1 MTHEPTA
8 APDMAP
14 RGVEPRNPV
23 VAVAASTVVH
33 ACLAA
38 LLVTVGVTAARAM
51 RKEPAPVLV
60 ADWTPPPPPGV
71 MPPPPELPVPGGAP
85 KYVGPAGR
93 AKGSPAAAASDAAA
107 RLARLVP
114 GAPAMD
120 AATTDRLAGG
130 LGFDAAIPKAFR
142 AESFAMDRGR
152 VAFVVDAGGRLLGAM
167 PAVRAVLAQRMSAL
181 APNQRFTLA
190 VARGGS
196 VELAP
201 GTPAAATQA
210 NVIAALRW
218 FTERAAPGG
227 TADLGAA
234 LERTWQAMEPDA
246 VCIIARGLP
255 VTRRTAARTPTTG
268 LLAAAER
275 LNPARPDGTRAA
287 RILCIELADA
297 SADGAL
303 RALGERQGGPTGY
316 LFVDRP
322 SLGMVVATP
331 RTPPSAT
338 AGTP

>member
-1 MTHEPTA
+1 MTPEPDA

-14 RGVEPRNPV
+14 RGVEPRSPV

-51 RKEPAPVLV
+51 RPEPAPVLV
-60 ADWTPPPPPGV
+60 ADWTPPPPPGIL
-71 MPPPPELPVPGGAP
+71 PPPPELPVPGGAP

-93 AKGSPAAAASDAAA
+93 GKASPAAAASDAAA

-114 GAPAMD
+114 APT
-120 AATTDRLAGG
+120 AAGTGTSERLAGG

-142 AESFAMDRGR
+142 AESFAMDRSR
-152 VAFVVDAGGRLLGAM
+152 VAFIVDAGGRLLGAM
-167 PAVRAVLAQRMSAL
+167 PAARAVLAQRLSAL

-190 VARGGS
+190 VARGGA

-201 GTPAAATQA
+201 NTPAAATQA
-210 NVIAALRW
+210 NVLAALRW

-234 LERTWQAMEPDA
+234 LDRAWQAMEPDA
-246 VCIIARGLP
+246 VCIVARGTP
-255 VTRRTAARTPTTG
+255 ATRRVAARVPTDG
-268 LLAAAER
+268 LLAVADR
-275 LNPARPDGTRAA
+275 LNPSRTDGTRAA
-287 RILCIELADA
+287 RVLCIELADA

-303 RALGERQGGPTGY
+303 RTLGERQGGPTGY
-316 LFVDRP
+316 LFIDRR
-322 SLGMVVATP
+322 SLGMVAAPP
-331 RTPPSAT
+331 RAAPAASTGRP
-338 AGTP
+338 